1 MFLLVVSTWTPKV
14 CKIMTF
20 MDAIMGLG
28 LLFYIYTFGGKE
40 GNIELQSLYDIFPT
54 TPSASVR
61 FEMAT
66 FLKDSKSPTA
76 PGLYGNAKL

>member
-1 MFLLVVSTWTPKV
+1 MQNNDLHGCYYGSR
-14 CKIMTF
+14 
-20 MDAIMGLG
+20 AIILH
-28 LLFYIYTFGGKE
+28 TFGGKE

-76 PGLYGNAKL
+76 PGLFGNTQVVIYDQVQSYTR